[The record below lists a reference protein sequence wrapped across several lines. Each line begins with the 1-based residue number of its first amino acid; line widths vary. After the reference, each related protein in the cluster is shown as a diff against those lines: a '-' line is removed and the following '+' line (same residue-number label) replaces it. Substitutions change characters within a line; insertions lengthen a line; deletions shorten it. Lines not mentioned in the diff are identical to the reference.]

1 MNRKWK
7 QIWIRFAMVLMLA
20 VAIPFQSF
28 AGNARIAFS
37 DPTAEVGSEFTV
49 NVKFTCTTGEK
60 IGKTVVMLSYDTS
73 AMEFV
78 SGEPDVSGGNGAIRV
93 IGSASGTSESA
104 STLHFKA
111 LKAGS
116 SKIQVTDYEGYDAD
130 EQLLDITQ
138 LGSSSVTIQAGS
150 TTAAASSDASLAS
163 MQISPGTLSPDFSAD
178 VDSYTASVSL
188 DTDKLT
194 VSAVPASDKATVA
207 LSGTDLQDGENTVT
221 CTVTAEDG
229 STVRTYTILVNRVEG
244 GESLGETSES
254 EPAAENVEVLAELEA
269 SRTPLK
275 IGIAALPADAAVPYG
290 MKETSITIGE
300 TKVQGWVP
308 DTQGSQPEYC
318 IFYGVGE
325 NGTVGYYRYDLTDK
339 TIQRYFEQSS
349 EGNTQTLELQDVTN
363 RYNAL
368 VDDYNIARITLI
380 AVAVVAVILLVLL
393 IISRKGN
400 ARREDA
406 AYAGLDEKP
415 VKADKKSRREARK
428 SGNKLSKEERYMMGE
443 EDEYDEDYES
453 EEDSREFQD
462 GLEVTGPEDDELEP
476 VDAEEFLP
484 DPADDADAQLD
495 QVKKQLAASVSG
507 EPGQPEENRKTEAAP
522 ENKSDADDD
531 FEVFDLDDD
540 DLS

>member
-1 MNRKWK
+1 MKQEITDNYE

-60 IGKTVVMLSYDTS
+60 IGKTVVMLSYDSS

-93 IGSASGTSESA
+93 IGSVSGTSESA
-104 STLHFKA
+104 STIRFKA

-116 SKIQVTDYEGYDAD
+116 SKIEVTDYEGYDAD

-138 LGSSSVTIQAGS
+138 LGSSAVTINSGS
-150 TTAAASSDASLAS
+150 TAAAASSDASLS
-163 MQISPGTLSPDFSAD
+163 SLQISPGTLSPEFSSE

-188 DTDKLT
+188 DTEKLT

-229 STVRTYTILVNRVEG
+229 TTSRTYTILVNRVEG
-244 GESLGETSES
+244 GE
-254 EPAAENVEVLAELEA
+254 EVLAELEA

-275 IGIAALPADAAVPYG
+275 IGIAAIPADVTVPYG

-308 DTQGSQPEYC
+308 DTQGGQPEYC
-318 IFYGVGE
+318 VFYGVSESG
-325 NGTVGYYRYDLTDK
+325 NAGFYRYDLTDK
-339 TIQRYFEQSS
+339 TIQRYFEQSA
-349 EGNTQTLELQDVTN
+349 EGNTQTLELQDVTE
-363 RYNAL
+363 RYNNL
-368 VDDYNIARITLI
+368 VDDYNIVRVLLA
-380 AVAVVAVILLVLL
+380 AVGVVAVVLLILLIL
-393 IISRKGN
+393 SRKGRGRKN
-400 ARREDA
+400 EEEYD
-406 AYAGLDEKP
+406 AYAQLDEKP
-415 VKADKKSRREARK
+415 ERKEKKAKKEFRK
-428 SGNKLSKEERYMMGE
+428 NGRKLSQEERYMMGE
-443 EDEYDEDYES
+443 EDDYEENYEPEQETG
-453 EEDSREFQD
+453 EEE
-462 GLEVTGPEDDELEP
+462 PEDDEMEIQ
-476 VDAEEFLP
+476 DAGEYIP
-484 DPADDADAQLD
+484 DPAQDADAQLD
-495 QVKKQLAASVSG
+495 QVKKQLAASLA
-507 EPGQPEENRKTEAAP
+507 EESEQTRENEKEAP
-522 ENKSDADDD
+522 KEEKESEDDD
-531 FEVFDLDDD
+531 FEVFDLDDE
-540 DLS
+540 L

>member
-1 MNRKWK
+1 MNRNWK

-37 DPTAEVGSEFTV
+37 DPTTEVGSDFTV

-60 IGKTVVMLSYDTS
+60 IGKTVVMLSYDAS

-104 STLHFKA
+104 ATLHFKA

-116 SKIQVTDYEGYDAD
+116 SKIEVTDYEGYDAD

-138 LGSSSVTIQAGS
+138 LGSSAVTINSGS
-150 TTAAASSDASLAS
+150 AAASASSDASLS
-163 MQISPGTLSPDFSAD
+163 SLQISPGTLSPEFSAD

-188 DTDKLT
+188 DTEKLT

-229 STVRTYTILVNRVEG
+229 TTSHTYTILVNRVEG
-244 GESLGETSES
+244 GESLAEGQEETN
-254 EPAAENVEVLAELEA
+254 AAENLEVLAELEA

-275 IGIAALPADAAVPYG
+275 IGITALPSDVTVPYG

-308 DTQGSQPEYC
+308 DTQGGQPEYC
-318 IFYGVGE
+318 IFYGVSDS
-325 NGTVGYYRYDLTDK
+325 GTAGFYRYDLTDK
-339 TIQRYFEQSS
+339 TIQRYFEQSA
-349 EGNTQTLELQDVTN
+349 EGNSQSLELQDVADK
-363 RYNAL
+363 YNAL
-368 VDDYNIARITLI
+368 VDDYNIARIALI
-380 AVAVVAVILLVLL
+380 AVAVVAVILLILL
-393 IISRKGN
+393 IFSRRGRN
-400 ARREDA
+400 RRMEEEDDMD
-406 AYAGLDEKP
+406 YAQLDEPVEKKP
-415 VKADKKSRREARK
+415 KKEFHKNGR
-428 SGNKLSKEERYMMGE
+428 KLSKEERYMMGE
-443 EDEYDEDYES
+443 EDDY
-453 EEDSREFQD
+453 EEDSDFAE
-462 GLEVTGPEDDELEP
+462 EPERFEEEETEP
-476 VDAEEFLP
+476 EPEEPETADAEEYLP
-484 DPADDADAQLD
+484 EAADEADAQLD
-495 QVKKQLAASVSG
+495 QVKKQLAASVAE
-507 EPGQPEENRKTEAAP
+507 EPEMPAENRGEEPAADADP
-522 ENKSDADDD
+522 EDDD
-531 FEVFDLDDD
+531 FEVFDLDDE
-540 DLS
+540 L

>member
-1 MNRKWK
+1 MNKNWK

-60 IGKTVVMLSYDTS
+60 IGKTVVMLSYDSS

-78 SGEPDVSGGNGAIRV
+78 GGEPDVSGGNGAIRV
-93 IGSASGTSESA
+93 LGSVSGTSESA

-138 LGSSSVTIQAGS
+138 LGSSSVTINAGS
-150 TTAAASSDASLAS
+150 TAASASTDASLS
-163 MQISPGTLSPDFSAD
+163 SLQISPGTLSPAFSAD
-178 VDSYTASVSL
+178 VDSYSASVSL
-188 DTDKLT
+188 DTEKLT

-207 LSGTDLQDGENTVT
+207 LSGTELQDGENTVT

-229 STVRTYTILVNRVEG
+229 STTRTYTILVNRIEG
-244 GESLGETSES
+244 GESLAEGGQTEETT
-254 EPAAENVEVLAELEA
+254 AAENLEVLAELEA

-275 IGIAALPADAAVPYG
+275 IGIAALPADVAVPYG

-318 IFYGVGE
+318 IFYGVSE
-325 NGTVGYYRYDLTDK
+325 NGTVGFYRYDLTDK

-349 EGNTQTLELQDVTN
+349 EGNAQSLELQDVTT

-368 VDDYNIARITLI
+368 VDDYNMARMALI
-380 AVAVVAVILLVLL
+380 AVAVVAVILLILL
-393 IISRKGN
+393 LVSRRGKGN
-400 ARREDA
+400 RSMQKNGYDSSDYDDQE
-406 AYAGLDEKP
+406 EEP
-415 VKADKKSRREARK
+415 EKKSRK
-428 SGNKLSKEERYMMGE
+428 SGKEIHKGGHKPSKEERYMMGE
-443 EDEYDEDYES
+443 EDEYEEDY
-453 EEDSREFQD
+453 
-462 GLEVTGPEDDELEP
+462 GPEDDELEIS
-476 VDAEEFLP
+476 DAEEYLP
-484 DPADDADAQLD
+484 DPQKDADVQLD
-495 QVKKQLAASVSG
+495 QVKKQLAASVAETDESAQSEKQ
-507 EPGQPEENRKTEAAP
+507 EPAKDQAA
-522 ENKSDADDD
+522 EDDD
-531 FEVFDLDDD
+531 FEVFDLDDE
-540 DLS
+540 L

>member
-1 MNRKWK
+1 MNRNWK

-73 AMEFV
+73 AMEFIG
-78 SGEPDVSGGNGAIRV
+78 GEPDVSGGNGAIRV
-93 IGSASGTSESA
+93 IGSVSGTSESA
-104 STLHFKA
+104 STIRFKA

-116 SKIQVTDYEGYDAD
+116 SKIEVTDYEGYDAD

-138 LGSSSVTIQAGS
+138 LGSSAVTINSGS
-150 TTAAASSDASLAS
+150 TAAAASSDASLS
-163 MQISPGTLSPDFSAD
+163 SLKISPGTLSPEFSAE

-188 DTDKLT
+188 DTEKLT

-229 STVRTYTILVNRVEG
+229 TTSHTYTILVDRVEG
-244 GESLGETSES
+244 GESMAEAGQEETTA
-254 EPAAENVEVLAELEA
+254 AAENVEVLAELEA

-308 DTQGSQPEYC
+308 DTQGGQPEYC
-318 IFYGVGE
+318 IFYGVSE
-325 NGTVGYYRYDLTDK
+325 SGTVGFYRYDLTDK
-339 TIQRYFEQSS
+339 TIQRYFEQSAD
-349 EGNTQTLELQDVTN
+349 GNTQTLELQDVTD
-363 RYNAL
+363 RYNSL
-368 VDDYNIARITLI
+368 VDDYNIARIALG
-380 AVAVVAVILLVLL
+380 AVAAVAVILLILL
-393 IISRKGN
+393 ILSRRGRG
-400 ARREDA
+400 RREEDPYDA
-406 AYAGLDEKP
+406 FAQLDEKP
-415 VKADKKSRREARK
+415 EKKEKKAKKESRKNGR
-428 SGNKLSKEERYMMGE
+428 KLSREERYMMGE
-443 EDEYDEDYES
+443 EDDYEDDYEPEQEPD
-453 EEDSREFQD
+453 EEE
-462 GLEVTGPEDDELEP
+462 PEDDELEIQ
-476 VDAEEFLP
+476 DAQEYIP
-484 DPADDADAQLD
+484 DPAQEADAQLD
-495 QVKKQLAASVSG
+495 QVKKQLAASLAEDS
-507 EPGQPEENRKTEAAP
+507 EQAEKHEKEAPKAETKPE
-522 ENKSDADDD
+522 DDD
-531 FEVFDLDDD
+531 FEVFDLDDE
-540 DLS
+540 L

>member
-1 MNRKWK
+1 MNKKWK
-7 QIWIRFAMVLMLA
+7 QIWIRMAIVLMLA
-20 VAIPFQSF
+20 VAVPFQSF

-37 DPTAEVGSEFTV
+37 DPTAQVGSEFTV

-104 STLHFKA
+104 ATLHFKA

-138 LGSSSVTIQAGS
+138 LGSSSVTINAGS
-150 TTAAASSDASLAS
+150 TAASASNDASLAS
-163 MQISPGTLSPDFSAD
+163 LQISPGTLSPAFSAA

-188 DTDKLT
+188 DTEKLT
-194 VSAVPASDKATVA
+194 VSAVPTSEKATVA

-244 GESLGETSES
+244 GESVAEGQETETT
-254 EPAAENVEVLAELEA
+254 EAPNLEVLAELEA

-275 IGIAALPADAAVPYG
+275 IGITALPADVTVPYG

-300 TKVQGWVP
+300 TKVAGWVP

-318 IFYGVGE
+318 IFYGVTE
-325 NGTVGYYRYDLTDK
+325 NGTAGFYRYDLTDK
-339 TIQRYFEQSS
+339 TIQRYFEQSA
-349 EGNTQTLELQDVTN
+349 EGNTQSLELQDVAT

-368 VDDYNIARITLI
+368 VDDYNMVKIALI
-380 AVAVVAVILLVLL
+380 AVSVVAVILLILL
-393 IISRKGN
+393 IISRLKGKK
-400 ARREDA
+400 DDF
-406 AYAGLDEKP
+406 YDGSEK
-415 VKADKKSRREARK
+415 KAPRK
-428 SGNKLSKEERYMMGE
+428 SSRNLSKEERYMMGE
-443 EDEYDEDYES
+443 DEEDEDLADEKFAADANSNPEEDEFEISDVEDY
-453 EEDSREFQD
+453 
-462 GLEVTGPEDDELEP
+462 
-476 VDAEEFLP
+476 LP
-484 DPADDADAQLD
+484 DPETDADEQLD
-495 QVKKQLAASVSG
+495 QVKKQLAASIMEEPKNKPVKPVS
-507 EPGQPEENRKTEAAP
+507 EPEPKENAQ
-522 ENKSDADDD
+522 DDD

-540 DLS
+540 L

>member
-1 MNRKWK
+1 MNRNWK

-73 AMEFV
+73 AMEFIG
-78 SGEPDVSGGNGAIRV
+78 GEPDVSGGNGAIRV
-93 IGSASGTSESA
+93 IGSVSGSSESA
-104 STLHFKA
+104 STIRFKA

-116 SKIQVTDYEGYDAD
+116 SKIEVTDYEGYDAD

-138 LGSSSVTIQAGS
+138 LGSSSVTINS
-150 TTAAASSDASLAS
+150 TSTAAAASGDTSLSSL
-163 MQISPGTLSPDFSAD
+163 QISPGTLSPAFSAE

-188 DTDKLT
+188 DTEKLT

-207 LSGTDLQDGENTVT
+207 LSGTDLQEGENTVT

-229 STVRTYTILVNRVEG
+229 TSHTYTILVNRVEG
-244 GESLGETSES
+244 GESLADGQEETTA
-254 EPAAENVEVLAELEA
+254 PAENVEVLAELEA

-275 IGIAALPADAAVPYG
+275 IGIAALPADVTVPYG

-308 DTQGSQPEYC
+308 DTQGGQPEYC
-318 IFYGVGE
+318 IFYGVSDA
-325 NGTVGYYRYDLTDK
+325 GTVGFYRYDLTDK

-349 EGNTQTLELQDVTN
+349 EGNSQSLELQDLAEK
-363 RYNAL
+363 YNAL
-368 VDDYNIARITLI
+368 VDDYNIARIALV
-380 AVAVVAVILLVLL
+380 AVAAVALILLILL
-393 IISRKGN
+393 IISRIGRN
-400 ARREDA
+400 RRMEETDDMD
-406 AYAGLDEKP
+406 YDQLDEP
-415 VKADKKSRREARK
+415 AEKKQKKESKKIGRR
-428 SGNKLSKEERYMMGE
+428 LSKEERYMMGE
-443 EDEYDEDYES
+443 EDDYEENSDFRDNAS
-453 EEDSREFQD
+453 ED
-462 GLEVTGPEDDELEP
+462 P
-476 VDAEEFLP
+476 DAEEYLP
-484 DPADDADAQLD
+484 EAADDADVQLD
-495 QVKKQLAASVSG
+495 EMKKQLAASVTEKSEHGAEKRG
-507 EPGQPEENRKTEAAP
+507 EEPVTGADPE
-522 ENKSDADDD
+522 SDD

-540 DLS
+540 L

>member
-1 MNRKWK
+1 MNRNWK

-60 IGKTVVMLSYDTS
+60 IGKTVVMLSYDSS

-93 IGSASGTSESA
+93 IGSVSGTSESA
-104 STLHFKA
+104 STIRFKA

-116 SKIQVTDYEGYDAD
+116 SKIEVTDYEGYDAD

-138 LGSSSVTIQAGS
+138 LGSSAVTINSGS
-150 TTAAASSDASLAS
+150 TAAAASSDASLS
-163 MQISPGTLSPDFSAD
+163 SLQISPGTLSPEFSSE

-188 DTDKLT
+188 DTEKLT

-229 STVRTYTILVNRVEG
+229 TTSRTYTILVNRVEG
-244 GESLGETSES
+244 GESMVEADQEETTAE
-254 EPAAENVEVLAELEA
+254 AENVEVLAELEA

-275 IGIAALPADAAVPYG
+275 IGIAALPADVTVPYG

-308 DTQGSQPEYC
+308 DTQGGQPEYC
-318 IFYGVGE
+318 VFYGVSESG
-325 NGTVGYYRYDLTDK
+325 NAGFYRYDLTDK
-339 TIQRYFEQSS
+339 TIQRYFEQSA
-349 EGNTQTLELQDVTN
+349 EGNTQTLELQDVTE
-363 RYNAL
+363 RYNNL
-368 VDDYNIARITLI
+368 VDDYNIVRVLLA
-380 AVAVVAVILLVLL
+380 AVGVVAVVLLILLIL
-393 IISRKGN
+393 SRKGRGRKN
-400 ARREDA
+400 EEEYD
-406 AYAGLDEKP
+406 AYAQLDEKP
-415 VKADKKSRREARK
+415 ERKEKKAKKEFRK
-428 SGNKLSKEERYMMGE
+428 NGRKLSQEERYMMGE
-443 EDEYDEDYES
+443 EDDYEENYEPEQETG
-453 EEDSREFQD
+453 EEE
-462 GLEVTGPEDDELEP
+462 PEDDEMEIQ
-476 VDAEEFLP
+476 DAGEYIP
-484 DPADDADAQLD
+484 DPAQDADAQLD
-495 QVKKQLAASVSG
+495 QVKKQLAASLAEDS
-507 EPGQPEENRKTEAAP
+507 EQTRENEKEAPKA
-522 ENKSDADDD
+522 EKESEDDD
-531 FEVFDLDDD
+531 FEVFDLDDE
-540 DLS
+540 L